1 MIDNRLKNCCNDCN
15 HIDAFA
21 DTTEEIGY
29 RIEGCCTMQPNA
41 VRVLIGCKHMYV
53 CKAYIESRDV
63 EEVDMSLER
72 KTMKEIMENIEK
84 NGIESAF
91 GCGKIPEFRKGGTL
105 DC

>member
-1 MIDNRLKNCCNDCN
+1 
-15 HIDAFA
+15 
-21 DTTEEIGY
+21 
-29 RIEGCCTMQPNA
+29 MQPNA

-53 CKAYIESRDV
+53 CKAYIENRDT

-84 NGIESAF
+84 NGRESAF
-91 GCGKIPEFRKGGTL
+91 RGGKIPKFRKGGTL